1 MLGFLSLKPT
11 LYPGGAVTSRF
22 SFSRSALAAD
32 ALRAAR
38 MTAPRNNAA
47 RIFIMAYVPA
57 PALRIVDGVKLPT
70 HSHGNPVESVKL
82 F

>member
-1 MLGFLSLKPT
+1 
-11 LYPGGAVTSRF
+11 
-22 SFSRSALAAD
+22 
-32 ALRAAR
+32 
-38 MTAPRNNAA
+38 MTAPCNRAA

-57 PALRIVDGVKLPT
+57 LGLRIVDSVKLPA